1 MLICGIFR
9 NINGY
14 DGFVGKL
21 SLTLPFGI
29 GFIDVTLAFKDQSEV
44 WEFSLDPK
52 ESIEASV
59 PFCYFERRLS

>member
-14 DGFVGKL
+14 NGFVGRL
-21 SLTLPFGI
+21 SFTLPFRI
-29 GFIDVTLAFKDQSEV
+29 GFINVTTAFRDQSEV

-52 ESIEASV
+52 ESIDVSV
-59 PFCYFERRLS
+59 SFRYFE